1 MAVQYGNTKQ
11 SKNLEVI
18 ERLAKL
24 CWIWYNAII
33 KNKNYTFTWM
43 NDKNSF
49 VKYEELKI
57 VNIDSSLLS
66 VLKEVCVMYV

>member
-1 MAVQYGNTKQ
+1 
-11 SKNLEVI
+11 
-18 ERLAKL
+18 
-24 CWIWYNAII
+24 
-33 KNKNYTFTWM
+33 M